1 MTELL
6 IPQKLHTAYG
16 VLHCSS
22 LFFPVGSLSFLAW
35 SFGGVFNWF
44 MASIPLCTGSQ
55 NHLSEKSYQA
65 LHCLCF
71 MSFSGSLSFRIQS
84 KYHYIYIYPDQI
96 QTSTSL
102 LPDFLSC
109 PCPHS
114 VITLCLIHQVSHLTF
129 PLIFS
134 SSVNQFRQLLMIC
147 ASPTGVAYPFKIF
160 LKCHVYLLLFTTVG
174 VCLRIIFLC
183 SALKVG

>member
-1 MTELL
+1 MVFYIVPLFSFLL
-6 IPQKLHTAYG
+6 DLYHFLPGHLEGCPTGSWPQSLCVPAPRITYLKNHIKLCIVCA
-16 VLHCSS
+16 LCLS
-22 LFFPVGSLSFLAW
+22 LAPYPLEYSLSTT
-35 SFGGVFNWF
+35 
-44 MASIPLCTGSQ
+44 I
-55 NHLSEKSYQA
+55 
-65 LHCLCF
+65 
-71 MSFSGSLSFRIQS
+71 
-84 KYHYIYIYPDQI
+84 YIYIYPDQI